1 MLLLI
6 LEYDHL
12 KPEHCE
18 QEEVACQICDDPRQ
32 AAAVVVSDQ
41 GGTGRA
47 VLRVYGAGRAELIN
61 KNKIMYIFRLQI
73 LQRLS
78 VKTTLFCF
86 FIFIY
91 FLLDLEEMPPC
102 LCLAIGVMAALDF
115 LACEVGEA
123 VTFLFSRFTTADF
136 TILSHR
142 PRP

>member
-1 MLLLI
+1 M
-6 LEYDHL
+6 LEYDQS

-18 QEEVACQICDDPRQ
+18 EVVVTSQVCDDPRL
-32 AAAVVVSDQ
+32 AAVVVVSDQ

-47 VLRVYGAGRAELIN
+47 VLRVCRAGRAELIS
-61 KNKIMYIFRLQI
+61 KNKIMYIFILQI

-86 FIFIY
+86 SIFIY
-91 FLLDLEEMPPC
+91 FLLGPEEMPPC
-102 LCLAIGVMAALDF
+102 LCLAIGVVAALDF

-123 VTFLFSRFTTADF
+123 VTFLFSRFTTADL

>member
-1 MLLLI
+1 M
-6 LEYDHL
+6 LEYDHS

-18 QEEVACQICDDPRQ
+18 EEVVTSQVCDGPRL
-32 AAAVVVSDQ
+32 AAVVGVSDQ

-47 VLRVYGAGRAELIN
+47 VLRVYVYWAGRAEMIS
-61 KNKIMYIFRLQI
+61 KNKIMYIFILQL

-86 FIFIY
+86 SIFIY
-91 FLLDLEEMPPC
+91 FLLGPEMPPC
-102 LCLAIGVMAALDF
+102 LCLAIGVVAALDF

-123 VTFLFSRFTTADF
+123 VTFLFSRFTTADL